1 MNCKVLRK
9 YLNNYSYSILLEV
22 ILGNL
27 TIVLKDDVEEELRR
41 ISAELYGSRRGS
53 LSACIEDALKHWILE
68 VKRKSI
74 QAREE
79 KYVASK
85 NGKEVARADSLGE
98 LGKMLREMKLD
109 PRTVEIVSTIP
120 LEETVRAGLRAK
132 AK

>member
-1 MNCKVLRK
+1 M
-9 YLNNYSYSILLEV
+9 
-22 ILGNL
+22 GNL

-53 LSACIEDALKHWILE
+53 LSACIEDALKHWMLE

-79 KYVASK
+79 RYIASK
-85 NGKEVARADSLGE
+85 DGKEVARADSLGE

-109 PRTVEIVSTIP
+109 PRTVEIVSTTP
-120 LEETVRAGLRAK
+120 PEETARAGLRAK

>member
-1 MNCKVLRK
+1 M
-9 YLNNYSYSILLEV
+9 
-22 ILGNL
+22 GNL
-27 TIVLKDDVEEELRR
+27 TIVLKDDVEEELRH

-85 NGKEVARADSLGE
+85 NGKEVARADSLAE
-98 LGKMLREMKLD
+98 LGKTLREMKLD

-120 LEETVRAGLRAK
+120 LEETGRVGLRAK